1 MASYLKDIFGTG
13 TNIFGA
19 SAGGE
24 TDLLVENGLLSQ
36 EAVDKAQTASL
47 MQGLIGT
54 AVCLCSST

>member
-24 TDLLVENGLLSQ
+24 TDLLVKNGLLS
-36 EAVDKAQTASL
+36 EDAVEKAQNASL
-47 MQGLIGT
+47 ISGNWDRC
-54 AVCLCSST
+54 CLCSST

>member
-24 TDLLVENGLLSQ
+24 TDLLVKNGLLSQ
-36 EAVDKAQTASL
+36 EAVDKAQNQSL
-47 MQGLIGT
+47 ISGLIGT
-54 AVCLCSST
+54 GIAY

>member
-24 TDLLVENGLLSQ
+24 TDLLVKNGLLSQ
-36 EAVDKAQTASL
+36 EAVDKA
-47 MQGLIGT
+47 
-54 AVCLCSST
+54 